1 MRKSKMRRLWVAGL
15 ALVLALSV
23 TGCGSSQVTADSAMM
38 ESSSYSGNAGAGLAK
53 ASFNADAG
61 YEAAAEEAV
70 ADAGNDVQPQVPS
83 GRKLIRTVN
92 MSVETKDLDG
102 LLADIQNRVAQL
114 GGYIQDYTVG
124 KESHYSYVTAR
135 VPVDKL
141 DSFVDEV
148 GEQAN
153 IVNLSESTE
162 DVTLQYVDMES
173 RKKALL
179 TEQERLLALMEQAEN
194 VSDIIEIESRLS
206 DVRYELESMES
217 QLRTFDNQIDY
228 STIYIDITETE
239 TITPTEELSAFE
251 KMGAGFM
258 NSLYEVGAGLKNFA
272 INFVICLPFIVV
284 WVIIILI
291 FVLVVRLIIKAVDK
305 SRAKRGV
312 QGKKGKL
319 PPVFTKRSGQAG
331 YPPQMQQ
338 QNQMMNPGQSGYQN
352 QQTDKEK
359 KDE

>member
-1 MRKSKMRRLWVAGL
+1 MKESRKKGLWVAGL
-15 ALVLALSV
+15 SLVLALSI
-23 TGCGSSQVTADSAMM
+23 TGCGSSQATSDSAVM
-38 ESSSYSGNAGAGLAK
+38 ENSSYTGAGLAK

-61 YEAAAEEAV
+61 YDSYEEAAEEPV
-70 ADAGNDVQPQVPS
+70 SDMDGEVQPQVQS

-92 MSVETKDLDG
+92 MSVETKNLDG
-102 LLADIQNRVAQL
+102 LLADIQDRVAQL
-114 GGYIQDYTVG
+114 GGYIQDYTIG

-173 RKKALL
+173 RKKALQ

-251 KMGAGFM
+251 KMGTGFM

-284 WVIIILI
+284 WVVIILI

-312 QGKKGKL
+312 QGKKVKL
-319 PPVFTKRSGQAG
+319 PPVFTKRSGQVS
-331 YPPQMQQ
+331 YPPQ
-338 QNQMMNPGQSGYQN
+338 NQAMNPGQNGYQN

>member
-1 MRKSKMRRLWVAGL
+1 MKESRKKGLWVAGL
-15 ALVLALSV
+15 SLVLALSI
-23 TGCGSSQVTADSAMM
+23 TGCGSSQATSDSAVM
-38 ESSSYSGNAGAGLAK
+38 ENPSYTGAGLAK

-61 YEAAAEEAV
+61 YDSYEEAAEEPV
-70 ADAGNDVQPQVPS
+70 SDMDGEVQPQVQS

-92 MSVETKDLDG
+92 MSVETKNLDG
-102 LLADIQNRVAQL
+102 LLADIQDRVAQL
-114 GGYIQDYTVG
+114 GGYIQDYTIG

-251 KMGAGFM
+251 KMGTGFM

-284 WVIIILI
+284 WVVIILI

-312 QGKKGKL
+312 QGKKVKL
-319 PPVFTKRSGQAG
+319 PPVFTKRSGQVS
-331 YPPQMQQ
+331 YPPQ
-338 QNQMMNPGQSGYQN
+338 NQAMNPGQNGYQN

>member
-1 MRKSKMRRLWVAGL
+1 MRGIRKKGLWVAGL
-15 ALVLALSV
+15 SLVLILSL
-23 TGCGSSQVTADSAMM
+23 TGCGSSQATSDSAVM
-38 ESSSYSGNAGAGLAK
+38 EESAYTEAGLAK
-53 ASFNADAG
+53 ASFNDDAG
-61 YEAAAEEAV
+61 YGSYEAAAEEPV
-70 ADAGNDVQPQVPS
+70 SEMDGEVQPQVPS

-92 MSVETKDLDG
+92 LSVETKDLDG

-114 GGYIQDYTVG
+114 GGYIQDYTIG
-124 KESHYSYVTAR
+124 RESHYSYVTAR

-148 GEQAN
+148 GERAN
-153 IVNLSESTE
+153 IVNLSEFTE

-173 RKKALL
+173 RKKALV
-179 TEQERLLALMEQAEN
+179 TEQERLLELMEQAEN

-251 KMGAGFM
+251 KMGTGFM

-272 INFVICLPFIVV
+272 VNFVIYLPFIAL

-305 SRAKRGV
+305 NRAKRGV
-312 QGKKGKL
+312 QGKKVKL
-319 PPVFTKRSGQAG
+319 PPVFTNRF
-331 YPPQMQQ
+331 
-338 QNQMMNPGQSGYQN
+338 QN

>member
-1 MRKSKMRRLWVAGL
+1 MKESRKKGLWVAGL
-15 ALVLALSV
+15 SLVLALSI
-23 TGCGSSQVTADSAMM
+23 TGCGSSQATSDSAVM
-38 ESSSYSGNAGAGLAK
+38 ENSSYTGAGLAK

-61 YEAAAEEAV
+61 YDSYEEAAEEPV
-70 ADAGNDVQPQVPS
+70 SDMDGEVQPQVQS

-92 MSVETKDLDG
+92 MSVETKNLDG
-102 LLADIQNRVAQL
+102 LLADIQDRVAQL
-114 GGYIQDYTVG
+114 GGYIQDYTIG

-173 RKKALL
+173 RKKALQ
-179 TEQERLLALMEQAEN
+179 TEQERLLELMEQAEN

-272 INFVICLPFIVV
+272 INFVICLPFIVL

-312 QGKKGKL
+312 QGKRGKL
-319 PPVFTKRSGQAG
+319 PPVFTKRSGQAV
-331 YPPQMQQ
+331 YPPQ
-338 QNQMMNPGQSGYQN
+338 NQAMNPGQNGYQN